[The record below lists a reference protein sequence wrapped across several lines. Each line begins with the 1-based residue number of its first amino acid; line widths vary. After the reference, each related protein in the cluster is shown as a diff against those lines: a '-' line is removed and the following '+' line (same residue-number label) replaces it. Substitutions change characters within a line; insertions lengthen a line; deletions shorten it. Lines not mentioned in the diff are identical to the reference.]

1 MKTKF
6 LVWISAFI
14 LAIIISRNYLIQDQ
28 KQYFSQLLTTGCCAM
43 SDNAFSNLNIIKRK
57 INENLYVLFSPDT
70 WFKKFTQP
78 EYIFLLS
85 KTDKSYFDS
94 ITKIAVKNGNIAD
107 DIKKYRNTSL
117 IYNDTSYNVKVKL
130 RGSDPTTHFWGVHSI
145 KVNSDIEINN
155 RQTFNIISGLEYD
168 YRNIFFNIIADQ
180 FNLYTQETGEIITY
194 SFNKRL
200 HDGFLYSEFDFE
212 YVLNRYSDTLYNIFK
227 NFKNIGSHTS
237 EFDNLYYN
245 NEKKIYK
252 DLGYKLGITK
262 NKKFKSGSFK
272 FNNFEQDY
280 FASFISLLY
289 LFGDAHQI
297 TGDNLEMLHINRNF
311 IPLFRKESYIAKLN
325 INRDK
330 FDSSIFLTNEQV
342 SSHLNFKK
350 LLIDDE
356 FRNMRNKKLKILLTK
371 RKEISSLFDS
381 VYYANMNK
389 HSISNSRYFDQK
401 IAYSLM
407 SSNLKNNIEKIEDY
421 FKTGKTFY
429 SLEDDT
435 LKIVSDTYVQLKY
448 KINDFI
454 TYTHQPRN
462 IYIENGEL
470 KSKFN
475 EKKIIIKEKINSLK
489 VINTFSNDTI
499 SYKFI
504 NESD

>member
-1 MKTKF
+1 M
-6 LVWISAFI
+6 
-14 LAIIISRNYLIQDQ
+14 
-28 KQYFSQLLTTGCCAM
+28 
-43 SDNAFSNLNIIKRK
+43 
-57 INENLYVLFSPDT
+57 
-70 WFKKFTQP
+70 
-78 EYIFLLS
+78 
-85 KTDKSYFDS
+85 
-94 ITKIAVKNGNIAD
+94 
-107 DIKKYRNTSL
+107 
-117 IYNDTSYNVKVKL
+117 
-130 RGSDPTTHFWGVHSI
+130 
-145 KVNSDIEINN
+145 
-155 RQTFNIISGLEYD
+155 
-168 YRNIFFNIIADQ
+168 IADQ

-200 HDGFLYSEFDFE
+200 HDGFLSNEFDFE

-245 NEKKIYK
+245 NEKKIFK

-262 NKKFKSGSFK
+262 NKKFKSGSLK
-272 FNNFEQDY
+272 LNVFEEDY
-280 FASFISLLY
+280 FTSFISLLY
-289 LFGDAHQI
+289 LFGDTHQI

-311 IPLFRKESYIAKLN
+311 IPLFRKESYISKLN

-350 LLIDDE
+350 LLVDDE
-356 FRNMRNKKLKILLTK
+356 FRNLRNKKLKILLTK
-371 RKEISSLFDS
+371 REEISSLFDS
-381 VYYANMNK
+381 VYNANRNK
-389 HSISNSRYFDQK
+389 HSINNSRYFDQK

-448 KINDFI
+448 KINDSI

-462 IYIENGEL
+462 MFIENGKL
-470 KSKFN
+470 MSKFN

-489 VINTFSNDTI
+489 VINTLSNDTI